1 MDERIREQPRNPHVR
16 ESVLLFLIIVA
27 GTGGELCV
35 TRAMKAIGEVKDFRP
50 MALLRFIAQA
60 VRVGWMWLGVGLMTL
75 AFFSLLAMLSIE
87 NVSFVVPVTALH
99 YVAGTIGAVLF
110 LKERITR
117 QRWIGVLVVCLG
129 VTIVWLSRR

>member
-1 MDERIREQPRNPHVR
+1 MR

-27 GTGGELCV
+27 GTAGELCV

-87 NVSFVVPVTALH
+87 SVSFVVPVTALH